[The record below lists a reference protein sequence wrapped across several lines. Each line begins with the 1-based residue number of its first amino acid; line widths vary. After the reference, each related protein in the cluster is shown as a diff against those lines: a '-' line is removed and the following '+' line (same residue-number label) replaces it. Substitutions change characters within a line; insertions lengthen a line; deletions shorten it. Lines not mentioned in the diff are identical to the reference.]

1 MYNFLVKIFTARLL
15 FPSHYLSN
23 VLGDP
28 AFDGVE
34 LPGFKSRVNI
44 FSLVQLLALFLF
56 STIFPFSS
64 LFLWVGIVGLVFSND
79 SV

>member
-1 MYNFLVKIFTARLL
+1 MQFDIMVTCTIFWSKYLPPD
-15 FPSHYLSN
+15 FPH
-23 VLGDP
+23 P

-44 FSLVQLLALFLF
+44 FSLVQLLALFLS

-64 LFLWVGIVGLVFSND
+64 LFLWVGIVGLVFSDD